1 MYFRN
6 DLLKSPS
13 WMDLSKGNMVSVP
26 KRYLNLNDSI
36 LKQRKQITREVFI
49 RGWNK
54 NSKEM
59 IFQTQLHI

>member
-6 DLLKSPS
+6 DLLKSPI
-13 WMDLSKGNMVSVP
+13 WMDLSKGNMASVP
-26 KRYLNLNDSI
+26 KRYFNLNDSI
-36 LKQRKQITREVFI
+36 VKQRKQITREVFI